1 MADLVDSGGASGGR
15 PFTQRLLTGTFALE
29 VKDVDVRVMDDAGM
43 AALKQALLDYAVVVI
58 RNQFLDPAEQLA
70 LTRRW
75 GEVYITPYVKKLDGF
90 PEVLAVRNRGK
101 AETVTEQWHHDA
113 SWQAQPA
120 AIGILSA
127 QVLPPAGG
135 DTMFA
140 DQRAGYDRLS
150 PGMQRLVDGLFAWHR
165 DRGLYKLGGLDAPD
179 SEPQLHPVVRTHP
192 ESGSKALYLSET
204 MVERFDGMTVEESQ
218 PLLHFLVEQATPPEF
233 TYRHAWQAGD
243 VVVWDQRAVL
253 HYAIHDHGD
262 AERVLYRT
270 TVAGDRPR

>member
-1 MADLVDSGGASGGR
+1 MADVLKHKDEEEGG
-15 PFTQRLLTGTFALE
+15 PFNKRMLTGTFALE
-29 VKDVDVRVMDDAGM
+29 VTDVDVRVLDDSGM
-43 AALKQALLDYAVVVI
+43 EALKQALLDHAVIVI
-58 RNQFLDPAEQLA
+58 RRQFLDPAEQLA

-75 GEVYITPYVKKLDGF
+75 GEIYITPYVKKLDGF

-113 SWQAQPA
+113 SWQPEPA

-127 QVLPPAGG
+127 QILPPAGG

-150 PGMQRLVDGLFAWHR
+150 VGMQRLVDRLFAWHR
-165 DRGLYKLGGLDAPD
+165 DRGLYKLAGLDASD

-192 ESGSKALYLSET
+192 ESGRKALYLSET
-204 MVERFDGMTVEESQ
+204 MVERFDDMTVEESQ
-218 PLLHFLVEQATPPEF
+218 PLLRYLVEHATPPELV
-233 TYRHAWQAGD
+233 YRHAWQAGD
-243 VVVWDQRAVL
+243 VVVWDQRSVL